1 VVLLRRGVV
10 EIVGSTDAAVRVA
23 SVPSLST
30 ADHHEEND
38 MTAIATIPIDD
49 GTAQELSERLADV
62 FRTGDVGDVLT
73 EDVFLD
79 GHPPLWRFQLQG
91 RDTFAAWLGGYSP
104 EGAETTVVRTVPT
117 STGFVTEF
125 VGRHDQDG
133 EEMTDRKILLCEV
146 RSGQVAE
153 LIVYCS
159 GDWDAE
165 LRARHAAEAPI
176 IRP

>member
-1 VVLLRRGVV
+1 
-10 EIVGSTDAAVRVA
+10 
-23 SVPSLST
+23 
-30 ADHHEEND
+30 
-38 MTAIATIPIDD
+38 MTAPAMIPIDD

-62 FRTGDVGDVLT
+62 FRTGKANDVLAN
-73 EDVFLD
+73 DLFFD

-91 RDTFAAWLGGYSP
+91 LGAFAAWLARYTP
-104 EGAETTVVRTVPT
+104 DGAETTVMRTIPT
-117 STGFVTEF
+117 ATGFVSEF
-125 VGRHDQDG
+125 VGRHDENG

-146 RSGQVAE
+146 RGGQISE
-153 LIVYCS
+153 LTVYCS